1 MIPNIKFAT
10 LFTTQNWADALK
22 EILSQARQETDPDER
37 ISLQDLLLVYIKK
50 SPPTVELLDVIA
62 REAIDD
68 LALSEISA
76 SLARI
81 ASRDAELLRT
91 TGMISAVTR
100 EAKMDARALQ
110 LESTFEA
117 LAKAQAAV
125 DAFTKLEKALKKPD
139 QKLLAKL
146 KAAAEAIT
154 SVNEL
159 VQPDS
164 ASLE

>member
-10 LFTTQNWADALK
+10 LFTTQDWADALK

>member
-1 MIPNIKFAT
+1 M
-10 LFTTQNWADALK
+10 
-22 EILSQARQETDPDER
+22 
-37 ISLQDLLLVYIKK
+37 IKK